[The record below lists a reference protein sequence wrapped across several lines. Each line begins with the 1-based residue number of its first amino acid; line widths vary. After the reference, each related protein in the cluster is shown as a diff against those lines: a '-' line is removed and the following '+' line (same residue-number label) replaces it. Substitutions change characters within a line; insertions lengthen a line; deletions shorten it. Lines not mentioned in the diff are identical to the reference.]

1 VPSPLP
7 IPTAPGDKVPGVTQ
21 RNIEAIAQLEQEL
34 HRQRTLVDR
43 VSDRITSFVGS
54 VQFVIAHAAVILGW
68 VLLNSLLPR
77 AAAFDPFPF
86 NFLNLTLA
94 IEAVLL
100 STFVLMSQNRQNHQ
114 ADRWA
119 HLDLQVS
126 LLAEQETTKMLQML
140 QQICDHL
147 GMKQVKR
154 DKELREMVQTTH
166 VEVLV
171 EELDQ
176 AREDAREEAEE
187 ETAEQAQERE
197 EAREAKADAKAEAK
211 EKKKEGAKKEAK
223 KPGPEKAG
231 PG

>member
-1 VPSPLP
+1 MASPFPTPPS
-7 IPTAPGDKVPGVTQ
+7 DKAPGVTQ
-21 RNIEAIAQLEQEL
+21 RNIEAIAQLEQEFS
-34 HRQRTLVDR
+34 RQRTWMDRISDR
-43 VSDRITSFVGS
+43 VTAFVGS
-54 VQFVIAHAAVILGW
+54 LQFVLAHALVILGW
-68 VLLNSLLPR
+68 VLLNAFLPS
-77 AAAFDPFPF
+77 AARFDPYPF

-140 QQICDHL
+140 QKLCDQM
-147 GMKQVKR
+147 GMKHVSR

-166 VEVLV
+166 VETLV

-176 AREDAREEAEE
+176 ARETKEEGDVPSLTPQPGAEG
-187 ETAEQAQERE
+187 ER
-197 EAREAKADAKAEAK
+197 
-211 EKKKEGAKKEAK
+211 
-223 KPGPEKAG
+223 GPSG
-231 PG
+231 P

>member
-1 VPSPLP
+1 MPSPLP
-7 IPTAPGDKVPGVTQ
+7 FPTAPGDKMPGVTQ
-21 RNIEAIAQLEQEL
+21 RNIEAIAQLEQEFS
-34 HRQRTLVDR
+34 RQRTLVDR
-43 VSDRITSFVGS
+43 VSDRITGFVGS
-54 VQFVIAHAAVILGW
+54 VQFVLAHGCVILAW
-68 VLLNSLLPR
+68 VLFNSLLPR
-77 AAAFDPFPF
+77 GAAFDPYPF

-126 LLAEQETTKMLQML
+126 LLAEQEATKMLQML
-140 QQICDHL
+140 GQICDHL
-147 GMKQVKR
+147 GMKQVSR

-176 AREDAREEAEE
+176 AREDAREEAQE
-187 ETAEQAQERE
+187 ETPQQAEERE
-197 EAREAKADAKAEAK
+197 AAKDAKEGARAE
-211 EKKKEGAKKEAK
+211 AKKEARQK
-223 KPGPEKAG
+223 KKDANEPGPGKAG